1 LWLAY
6 SCAPRQRYPVN
17 ALSAC
22 VAMFCAWL
30 LFDALF
36 LTPRYTADSLYRPL
50 ALWGGFTAAAVVE
63 RDAQDRMLRA
73 AAALV
78 AVLVL
83 IGLLQA
89 WFGIWSEDPGSKRA
103 AATFAT
109 ANTFATVINLLLLP
123 CVALALDGRG
133 GRFVYVAAFWFF
145 AGLLAT
151 ESRGGWLAFL
161 TGLLFISLYRG
172 LSPTPE
178 VRARWLRMV
187 AGLLWT
193 FIAFH
198 GMRALIAALPT
209 GGAGAPSIGR
219 MLAEDIAARG
229 TSYRIDLAAVA
240 LSQIAE
246 RPFAG
251 AGANTFWPL
260 YEMAKPPALDMGVT
274 FPFVH
279 NDYLQTWLEFGLPG
293 IVLLCAVIAAGLA
306 IVLEGRR
313 AQSGNGVLCACGAA
327 SAGFFAHAAVDFPL
341 YVPFPLLVI
350 GAWLGALAASRGDAA
365 WAAGAPAR
373 LADRLQP
380 RRALLLSAVVAFAA
394 LVWLAQPVIAEFA
407 ARHALSELFAGRA
420 LQGVYWQT
428 VARRLEP
435 RSGRRC
441 WEEGVI
447 WRDQA
452 LETGDKE
459 FAANADA
466 AFSQGML
473 VDPYDVNNFV
483 ERARFHR
490 EHRQLLA
497 QPASP
502 EEILAWSA
510 HVLGVRPYV
519 LASQAEYARSLAF
532 AGRTDEARRLA
543 KAMAGQHPDSPV
555 VRRLAAEL

>member
-1 LWLAY
+1 
-6 SCAPRQRYPVN
+6 
-17 ALSAC
+17 
-22 VAMFCAWL
+22 M
-30 LFDALF
+30 
-36 LTPRYTADSLYRPL
+36 LT
-50 ALWGGFTAAAVVE
+50 
-63 RDAQDRMLRA
+63 
-73 AAALV
+73 
-78 AVLVL
+78 
-83 IGLLQA
+83 
-89 WFGIWSEDPGSKRA
+89 
-103 AATFAT
+103 
-109 ANTFATVINLLLLP
+109 
-123 CVALALDGRG
+123 
-133 GRFVYVAAFWFF
+133 
-145 AGLLAT
+145 
-151 ESRGGWLAFL
+151 
-161 TGLLFISLYRG
+161 
-172 LSPTPE
+172 
-178 VRARWLRMV
+178 
-187 AGLLWT
+187 
-193 FIAFH
+193 
-198 GMRALIAALPT
+198 
-209 GGAGAPSIGR
+209 
-219 MLAEDIAARG
+219 EDIAARG
-229 TSYRIDLAAVA
+229 TSYRVDLAAVA
-240 LSQIAE
+240 LGQIAE

-260 YEMAKPPALDMGVT
+260 YEMAKPPMLDMGVT

-279 NDYLQTWLEFGLPG
+279 NDYLQTWLEFGFPG
-293 IVLLCAVIAAGLA
+293 IVLLCAVIGAGLA
-306 IVLEGRR
+306 ILLKGRR
-313 AQSGNGVLCACGAA
+313 TQSENPVLCACGAA

-341 YVPFPLLVI
+341 YVPFPLMVI
-350 GAWLGALAASRGDAA
+350 GAWLGALAACRGDAP

-380 RRALLLSAVVAFAA
+380 RHARLLSGAVAFAA
-394 LVWLAQPVIAEFA
+394 LAWLAQPVLAEFA
-407 ARHALSELFAGRA
+407 ARRALNELFAGRA
-420 LQGVYWQT
+420 REGVYWQT

-510 HVLGVRPYV
+510 HVLSLRPYV

-555 VRRLAAEL
+555 VRRLAADL